1 MSGIMQ
7 AVKTGGI
14 TVKQLFPI
22 DVAVSGDNAL
32 KAEINSLET
41 PAEPVDRKV
50 TGKHAAVDP
59 KDVDCTQDDLPVIGG
74 YPGQPCTA
82 KTRDLNRNIGL

>member
-1 MSGIMQ
+1 MQ

-22 DVAVSGDNAL
+22 DVAVSRDNAL

-41 PAEPVDRKV
+41 PAESVHRKV

-59 KDVDCTQDDLPVIGG
+59 KDLDCTQDDLPVIGG
-74 YPGQPCTA
+74 YPGQSCTA
-82 KTRDLNRNIGL
+82 KTRDLDRNIGL